1 MATFSTRLQELKET
15 KKLLQKDAAK
25 ALDVPLRTYQRYEH
39 GQQEPQLSTL
49 IRMADFTGSPWTIWR
64 DGATRGGRRRADP
77 REARWRLVRLLS
89 VSLYFSTLS
98 TGFCTFYFYFT
109 ERRCR
114 YG

>member
-49 IRMADFTGSPWTIWR
+49 IRMADFYGVTLDYLAGRSDP
-64 DGATRGGRRRADP
+64 GGP
-77 REARWRLVRLLS
+77 EES
-89 VSLYFSTLS
+89 
-98 TGFCTFYFYFT
+98 
-109 ERRCR
+109 
-114 YG
+114 

>member
-49 IRMADFTGSPWTIWR
+49 IRMADFYGVTLDYLAGRS
-64 DGATRGGRRRADP
+64 DRGGP
-77 REARWRLVRLLS
+77 EES
-89 VSLYFSTLS
+89 
-98 TGFCTFYFYFT
+98 
-109 ERRCR
+109 
-114 YG
+114 